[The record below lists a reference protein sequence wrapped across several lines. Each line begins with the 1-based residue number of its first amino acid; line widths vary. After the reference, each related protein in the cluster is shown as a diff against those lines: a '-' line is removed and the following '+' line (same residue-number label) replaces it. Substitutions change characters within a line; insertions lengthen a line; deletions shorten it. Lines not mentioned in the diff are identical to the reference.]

1 MKKIEMTLEQAKKL
15 VGTLGDE
22 FDQVLFTNFPELNRV
37 NSWKELGGIRGWYV
51 SSGSDIQEYDDF
63 TNGGGIAST
72 KSSNKNIFAFENQA
86 RSALAEAQLSQLMLN
101 VWGDWRPKWNE
112 RGREECVCI
121 CPYEDRH
128 IIQTFYGRSYFLA
141 FPTYEMA
148 GEFYGTHKELIKEY
162 FLKYQY

>member
-22 FDQVLFTNFPELNRV
+22 FDQVLFTNFPELNKV
-37 NSWKELGGIRGWYV
+37 DSWEELSKIKGWYV
-51 SSGSDIQEYDDF
+51 SSGSGIVEHDETPT
-63 TNGGGIAST
+63 TNT
-72 KSSNKNIFAFENQA
+72 NKNIFAFENQA
-86 RSALAEAQLSQLMLN
+86 KSVLAEAQLSQLMLN

-128 IIQTFYGRSYFLA
+128 IIQTFCGRSYFLA

-148 GEFYGTHKELIKEY
+148 GEFYETHKELIKEY